1 MEKATRTDP
10 KRAMAIPTEQM
21 RTYFQV
27 ASREAAERWVLIK
40 GALARVVASMAIHIT
55 MIWSDRV
62 TMVMVD
68 KNTSMAP
75 VKRLSDWIS
84 LSLRKPTV

>member
-1 MEKATRTDP
+1 
-10 KRAMAIPTEQM
+10 
-21 RTYFQV
+21 
-27 ASREAAERWVLIK
+27 
-40 GALARVVASMAIHIT
+40 MAIHMT

-75 VKRLSDWIS
+75 VKRLSDRI
-84 LSLRKPTV
+84 